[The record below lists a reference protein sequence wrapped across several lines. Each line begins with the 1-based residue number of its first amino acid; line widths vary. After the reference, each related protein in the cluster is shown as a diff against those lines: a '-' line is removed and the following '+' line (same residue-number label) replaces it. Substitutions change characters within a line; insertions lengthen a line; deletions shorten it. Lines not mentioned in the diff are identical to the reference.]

1 MPVGSDTSQKWS
13 PPLPLFYFHIISE
26 NTFLDDEGTSF
37 GSEQDAMKHARE
49 LAAELVR
56 TTGIIIGAIVVEN
69 DDAGHMFEVPLSS
82 WEN

>member
-1 MPVGSDTSQKWS
+1 MLSDASPKWS
-13 PPLPLFYFHIISE
+13 SQLPLFYFHIISE

-56 TTGIIIGAIVVEN
+56 ATGVVRGAIMVEN

-82 WEN
+82 WDN